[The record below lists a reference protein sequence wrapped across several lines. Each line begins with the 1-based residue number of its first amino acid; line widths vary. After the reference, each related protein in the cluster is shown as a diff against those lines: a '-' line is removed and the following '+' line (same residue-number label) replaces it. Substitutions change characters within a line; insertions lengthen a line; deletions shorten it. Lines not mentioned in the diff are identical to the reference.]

1 MGKRKFLPSLGTLM
15 QAALQNKTQIRD
27 KQRRGII
34 INAQNYSKTINTSE
48 HNWGQIKASHHIF
61 MPFRGEVLRQD
72 FPGSHWVP
80 NGSMATNLK
89 CLVHLMQI

>member
-61 MPFRGEVLRQD
+61 MPFRGEVLRQE